1 MALTE
6 DLSVFLADFGVS
18 CTSGATTALGI
29 LDMPGQVIADG
40 MVITTDYTLT
50 ALADNFGG
58 LLYGDA
64 ITVDGVNYSV
74 RETRRID
81 DGKMVEIS
89 LMKLAPDVTAVGG
102 NPRQF
107 GLADLADVD
116 LNGTGQGDVLIN
128 DGTKW
133 VNTPNLDGGGAS

>member
-1 MALTE
+1 
-6 DLSVFLADFGVS
+6 
-18 CTSGATTALGI
+18 
-29 LDMPGQVIADG
+29 MPGQVILDG
-40 MVITTDYTLT
+40 TVISTDYTLT
-50 ALADNFGG
+50 TLAGNFGG
-58 LLYGDA
+58 LLYGDP
-64 ITVDGVNYSV
+64 ITVDSVNYSV
-74 RETRRID
+74 RESRRID
-81 DGKMVEIS
+81 DGTFVEILLS
-89 LMKLAPDVTAVGG
+89 KLAPDATAVGG